1 MLHRRP
7 SHTGSRF
14 DTASAA
20 VVASPDRAT
29 TRSRRN
35 THTHTQVAGSERRDG
50 GGGGGGGVQTPP
62 RISRGGNGNGGGG
75 TAAAARKGRVS
86 AELTSLAAGYLVSLL
101 KEPEVAQELWP
112 LINRCM
118 DNVAARRSVP
128 ASLEVLRRAIA
139 TLPAHEAKSWFG
151 GSRSKENRWVGWGIV

>member
-1 MLHRRP
+1 M
-7 SHTGSRF
+7 
-14 DTASAA
+14 
-20 VVASPDRAT
+20 
-29 TRSRRN
+29 
-35 THTHTQVAGSERRDG
+35 
-50 GGGGGGGVQTPP
+50 
-62 RISRGGNGNGGGG
+62 
-75 TAAAARKGRVS
+75 AAAAHKGRVS

-112 LINRCM
+112 LMTRCM

-151 GSRSKENRWVGWGIV
+151 GSRSKENRWVDGWMGGWVGMLCIKHTWLFHNV